1 MDEKQ
6 SNSPQ
11 LFNTENV
18 TENKGNAE
26 TGTAND
32 LAFEYTI
39 EQAHQYFLD
48 HGFDVA
54 PRTITHYCKTHSR
67 EFQCEKFPDTAQ
79 HVRRWLITKASLEHH
94 LKELQKDAQA
104 SASNSSSDE
113 NSMQTGAR
121 KETPPP
127 RKRSSANVSKY
138 AEMIEVPKIYVE
150 ELEKDKIELT
160 DTVAELRKGIGALNE
175 AVQLSSGLG
184 GLLKAATDKL
194 PMPDLGAKDFP
205 HKGEKNI
212 EDYNSQN
219 NDLGVK

>member
-11 LFNTENV
+11 FFNNENMA
-18 TENKGNAE
+18 ENKGNAV
-26 TGTAND
+26 TSTAND

-48 HGFDVA
+48 HEFDVA

-94 LKELQKDAQA
+94 RKELQKDAQA

-113 NSMQTGAR
+113 NSIQTDAR
-121 KETPPP
+121 KETQPP
-127 RKRSSANVSKY
+127 RKQSLATDNKYTETIEVSKMY
-138 AEMIEVPKIYVE
+138 IEQ
-150 ELEKDKIELT
+150 LEKDNGELT
-160 DTVAELRKGIGALNE
+160 QTVAELRKGIGALNE
-175 AVQLSSGLG
+175 AVKLSSGLG
-184 GLLKAATDKL
+184 GLLQKATEATGTVVQKVPFTPEIAL
-194 PMPDLGAKDFP
+194 EGALRGDP
-205 HKGEKNI
+205 RPRTRSG
-212 EDYNSQN
+212 S
-219 NDLGVK
+219 